1 MMQEYK
7 AVFEPLLLEECGAQ
21 VLRGIEEG
29 VVMSP
34 HPAVV
39 SHFERVSGPA
49 PGGRIAASIPP
60 GSGPESGLARSRGGS
75 RHSAHSA
82 QAARRR
88 CLGASSS
95 APWPLRAYLLPPA

>member
-1 MMQEYK
+1 MQHPWCLQEYK

-39 SHFERVSGPA
+39 SNFERVGP
-49 PGGRIAASIPP
+49 RT
-60 GSGPESGLARSRGGS
+60 
-75 RHSAHSA
+75 
-82 QAARRR
+82 
-88 CLGASSS
+88 
-95 APWPLRAYLLPPA
+95 